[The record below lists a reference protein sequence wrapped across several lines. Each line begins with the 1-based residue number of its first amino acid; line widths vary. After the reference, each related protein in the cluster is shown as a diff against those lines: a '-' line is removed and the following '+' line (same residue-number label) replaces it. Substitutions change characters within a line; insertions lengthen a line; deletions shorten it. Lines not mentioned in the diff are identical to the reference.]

1 MSYNIDFKVKYHDI
15 EQELLEKNKSTSE
28 YNNQDILD
36 ICEKLY
42 RDELI
47 SVFNAENL
55 YDDKI
60 DFGMKDVY
68 NKLILNKEFNNF
80 FEEMK
85 NILFT
90 HESINTPE
98 LNDEQ
103 RVNFTN
109 NSDFII
115 LLSLFSQPNFYI
127 IHNCICQQFNDGTID
142 YNLLQELK
150 NNTNQLLIDK
160 YSQSM

>member
-1 MSYNIDFKVKYHDI
+1 MIYNTDFKVKYHDI
-15 EQELLEKNKSTSE
+15 EQELLEKNKSNSE
-28 YNNQDILD
+28 FNNQDILD

-42 RDELI
+42 RDEFI
-47 SVFNAENL
+47 SVFEAENI

-60 DFGMKDVY
+60 DIGMKYVY

-90 HESINTPE
+90 NELINTPE
-98 LNDEQ
+98 LTDDQ

-127 IHNCICQQFNDGTID
+127 THTCICQQFKSGTID
-142 YNLLQELK
+142 IELINILK
-150 NNTNQLLIDK
+150 NNTIQLLIDK
-160 YSQSM
+160 YSTKK

>member
-1 MSYNIDFKVKYHDI
+1 MSYNTDFKIKYHEI

-28 YNNQDILD
+28 FNNQDILD

-42 RDELI
+42 RDEFI
-47 SVFNAENL
+47 SVFDAENL

-60 DFGMKDVY
+60 DFGMKYVY

-80 FEEMK
+80 FEEIK

-127 IHNCICQQFNDGTID
+127 THTCICQQFKSETID
-142 YNLLQELK
+142 NDLINDLK
-150 NNTNQLLIDK
+150 NNTIQLLIDK
-160 YSQSM
+160 YSTKK

>member
-1 MSYNIDFKVKYHDI
+1 MYKTDFKVKYHDI
-15 EQELLEKNKSTSE
+15 EQELIEKNKSTCE
-28 YNNQDILD
+28 YDNQDILD

-42 RDELI
+42 RDEFI
-47 SVFNAENL
+47 SVFDAENI

-60 DFGMKDVY
+60 DIGMKYVY

-90 HESINTPE
+90 HELINTPD
-98 LNDEQ
+98 LTDDQ
-103 RVNFTN
+103 MINFTN

-115 LLSLFSQPNFYI
+115 LLTLFSQPNFFI
-127 IHNCICQQFNDGTID
+127 THNCICQQFKEGIIDNDLIHV
-142 YNLLQELK
+142 LK
-150 NNTNQLLIDK
+150 NNTRKLLIDK
-160 YSQSM
+160 YSQ

>member
-1 MSYNIDFKVKYHDI
+1 MSYNTDFKVKYHEI
-15 EQELLEKNKSTSE
+15 EQELLEKNKSTTE
-28 YNNQDILD
+28 YDNQDILD

-68 NKLILNKEFNNF
+68 NKLILNKDFNNF

-127 IHNCICQQFNDGTID
+127 THTCICQQFKSENID
-142 YNLLQELK
+142 HDLLSILK
-150 NNTNQLLIDK
+150 NNTIQLLIDK
-160 YSQSM
+160 YSQSN

>member
-1 MSYNIDFKVKYHDI
+1 MSYNIDFKVKYHEI

-80 FEEMK
+80 FDEMK

-90 HESINTPE
+90 HKSINTPE

-103 RVNFTN
+103 RINFTN

-115 LLSLFSQPNFYI
+115 LLSLFSQSNFYI
-127 IHNCICQQFNDGTID
+127 THTCICQQFKSETID
-142 YNLLQELK
+142 HDLLSILK
-150 NNTNQLLIDK
+150 NNTILKGND
-160 YSQSM
+160 